1 MNRTAFA
8 SAIVTTLILFSTA
21 VQGADTVYDGNYWQ
35 QCAPDVKHLFVDGVM
50 GGILV
55 GQDRVVGHALLN
67 KGSSAVSPECQKAV
81 ISVVNS
87 LERQIEKWDRIQFV
101 GALDKFYEDS
111 DNIGLTV
118 KWAVLVVLLEMRG
131 APQDE
136 IKEYIEQ
143 LQRNPQ

>member
-1 MNRTAFA
+1 MKRAVFTCT
-8 SAIVTTLILFSTA
+8 IVTVFIFFSA
-21 VQGADTVYDGNYWQ
+21 AAHSADVVYDGNYWR
-35 QCAPDVKHLFVDGVM
+35 QCTTDVKHLFVDGVM
-50 GGILV
+50 GGIMV

-87 LERQIEKWDRIQFV
+87 LERQIEQWDRNRFV
-101 GALDKFYEDS
+101 EALDDFYEEP
-111 DNIGLTV
+111 DNLALTV

>member
-1 MNRTAFA
+1 MNRTVLTC
-8 SAIVTTLILFSTA
+8 ILVTVFVLFSATA
-21 VQGADTVYDGNYWQ
+21 HSADTAYDGIYWQ
-35 QCAPDVKHLFVDGVM
+35 QCTPDVKHLFVDGVM
-50 GGILV
+50 GGIMV

-87 LERQIEKWDRIQFV
+87 LERQIEQWDRSRFV
-101 GALDKFYEDS
+101 EALDDFYEEP
-111 DNIGLTV
+111 DNLGLTV

-131 APQDE
+131 APEDE
-136 IKEYIEQ
+136 IKAYIQQ